1 MIVMI
6 IRDILLIFL
15 SWLLGVIM
23 TFMYIDE
30 KDKEKTNE
38 SKGTY

>member
-1 MIVMI
+1 MI

-23 TFMYIDE
+23 AFIYVDN
-30 KDKEKTNE
+30 KDKENKE
-38 SKGTY
+38 

>member
-1 MIVMI
+1 MI

-23 TFMYIDE
+23 AFIYVDK
-30 KDKEKTNE
+30 KDKEDKEN
-38 SKGTY
+38 K

>member
-1 MIVMI
+1 MI

-23 TFMYIDE
+23 AFIYVDKKDE
-30 KDKEKTNE
+30 ENKE
-38 SKGTY
+38 

>member
-1 MIVMI
+1 MI

-23 TFMYIDE
+23 AFMYVDK
-30 KDKEKTNE
+30 KDKGNKE
-38 SKGTY
+38 

>member
-1 MIVMI
+1 MI

-23 TFMYIDE
+23 AFMYVDE
-30 KDKEKTNE
+30 KDKENKE
-38 SKGTY
+38 

>member
-1 MIVMI
+1 MI

-23 TFMYIDE
+23 AFIYVDK
-30 KDKEKTNE
+30 KDKEK
-38 SKGTY
+38 

>member
-1 MIVMI
+1 MI

-23 TFMYIDE
+23 TFMYIDK
-30 KDKEKTNE
+30 KDKENKE
-38 SKGTY
+38 